1 MKPRSMVSFCKKP
14 IAKSIAAGLLTLA
27 ASQAHAVNFDL
38 GDFQV
43 SFDSTF
49 SYGEAYRVEDR
60 NWNDLVGKSNNLNN
74 NIDWVN
80 NPLNGFDVWKMP
92 GGYSTNGDLGNLNY
106 DSGEAFSKMFKGNHE
121 LDITYSN
128 DLGDFGVFVRGMY
141 FYDFEMMDNDR
152 PYVNPLTGKTTDPC
166 DDEDAKDEICRDIRL
181 LDAFAY
187 ADFYVG
193 DTPVSIRVGDQVIS
207 WGESTLIAHG
217 ISELNPVDIA
227 RLRAPG
233 SELKEAFIPFGAV
246 WTSVGVTENFN
257 IEAFYQYRWEK
268 SVLPAPGSYFST
280 NDFAGSGGYANNI
293 QLGFGGAPD
302 LNLEQ
307 LLVQLNAFRD
317 GYIAN
322 PPTDLPSFGAYAGQ
336 YAGIAGQATLT
347 DKNEDAEIHPDDGGQ
362 YGLRFAY
369 FFPEFND
376 TELSLY
382 YMNYHSRRPVI
393 SGKTA
398 DFGIESLTADLQFI
412 AESGGMHESNILS
425 LGAFAQ
431 AVFTYPE
438 DINLYGLSFNT
449 TVGLTSVAGEIS
461 YRQDEPLQI
470 DDVELL
476 FAAVADQ
483 SGSLPYTIS
492 QMGEIA
498 SGEVAKGFIE
508 SDTIQAQV
516 TLTHLFGPTF
526 GAGQM
531 TGLIEF
537 GGIDIRD
544 MPDEDVL
551 RLNGPGGARSGSTDP
566 IMALVQGGTETNP
579 FPTAFAWGYR
589 ALVKLDYNDV
599 FWGVNM
605 APRVVFSHDVDGITP
620 DPLFMFVE
628 EKKSISLGLGFD
640 YQSTWSADFSYNS
653 FFDGVGTTNRTED
666 RDFVSFNIKYSI

>member
-1 MKPRSMVSFCKKP
+1 MQPRSMVSFCKKP
-14 IAKSIAAGLLTLA
+14 LAKSVAIGLLALA
-27 ASQAHAVNFDL
+27 STQAQAVKFDL

-49 SYGEAYRVEDR
+49 SYGEAYRIEDR
-60 NWNDLVGKSNNLNN
+60 NWSDLTGKSNNLKN

-80 NPLNGFDVWKMP
+80 NPPPGVDVWNMP

-128 DLGDFGVFVRGMY
+128 DVGDFGVFVRGMY

-152 PYVNPLTGKTTDPC
+152 SYTNPLTGKSTDPC
-166 DDEDAKDEICRDIRL
+166 DDDDAKDEICRDVRL

-193 DTPVSIRVGDQVIS
+193 ETPVSIRIGDQVIS
-207 WGESTLIAHG
+207 WGESTLIPHG

-233 SELKEAFIPFGAV
+233 AELKEAFIPFGAV
-246 WTSVGVTENFN
+246 YAQVGITENFN
-257 IEAFYQYRWEK
+257 VEAFYQYRWEK
-268 SVLPAPGSYFST
+268 SILPAPGSYFAT
-280 NDFAGSGGYANNI
+280 NDFAGSGGYANNV
-293 QLGFGGAPD
+293 QLGFGSAPD

-307 LLVQLNAFRD
+307 LLINLNAIGEQIRTT
-317 GYIAN
+317 GLSPALI
-322 PPTDLPSFGAYAGQ
+322 GQ
-336 YAGIAGQATLT
+336 YAGTAGSVTLT
-347 DKNEDAEIHPDDGGQ
+347 PENEKGQIDPDDGGQ
-362 YGLRFAY
+362 YGLRLGY
-369 FFPEFND
+369 FFPDLND
-376 TELSLY
+376 TELGLY

-393 SGKTA
+393 SGQTA
-398 DFGIESLTADLQFI
+398 NFSAEAIGRDIARVAGTPGGITKDNVNDL
-412 AESGGMHESNILS
+412 E
-425 LGAFAQ
+425 AFAT
-431 AVFTYPE
+431 AVFSYQE
-438 DINLYGLSFNT
+438 DIALYGLSFNT
-449 TVGLTSVAGEIS
+449 NIGLTSVAGEIT

-483 SGSLPYTIS
+483 TGQLPYPIS
-492 QMGEIA
+492 QMDPVA
-498 SGEVAKGFIE
+498 SGEFAKGFIL
-508 SDTIQAQV
+508 SDTVQAQM

-526 GAGQM
+526 GAGQL
-531 TGLIEF
+531 TGLIEV
-537 GGIDIRD
+537 GGINIQD

-566 IMALVQGGTETNP
+566 LMALVQGGTETNP
-579 FPTAFAWGYR
+579 FPTEFAWGYR

-599 FWGVNM
+599 FLGVNVK
-605 APRVVFSHDVDGITP
+605 PRVIFSHDVKGITP

-628 EKKSISLGLGFD
+628 DKKSVSVGVGFD

-653 FFDGVGTTNRTED
+653 FFDGVGTTNRFED

>member
-27 ASQAHAVNFDL
+27 ASQAHAVKFDL

-49 SYGEAYRVEDR
+49 SYGEGHRIEDR
-60 NWNDLVGKSNNLNN
+60 NWDDMVGKSNNLNN
-74 NIDWVN
+74 NIDWMN
-80 NPLNGFDVWKMP
+80 APFPGQFQVWSMP

-106 DSGEAFSKMFKGNHE
+106 DSGESFSRMFKGNHE

-128 DLGDFGVFVRGMY
+128 DVGDFGVFVRGMY

-152 PYVNPLTGKTTDPC
+152 AYVNPVTGQSTDPC
-166 DDEDAKDEICRDIRL
+166 DDEDAKDEICRDVRL

-193 DTPVSIRVGDQVIS
+193 DTPISVRVGDQVIS

-233 SELKEAFIPFGAV
+233 AELKEAFIPFGAV
-246 WTSVGVTENFN
+246 WTSIGVTENFN
-257 IEAFYQYRWEK
+257 VEAFYQYRWEK
-268 SVLPAPGSYFST
+268 SVLPAPGSYFAT

-293 QLGFGGAPD
+293 QLGFGSAPD
-302 LNLEQ
+302 VNLEE
-307 LLVQLNAFRD
+307 LVNRINSLDFTA
-317 GYIAN
+317 
-322 PPTDLPSFGAYAGQ
+322 SFPEILGAYG
-336 YAGIAGQATLT
+336 GLVGSATLT
-347 DKNEDAEIHPDDGGQ
+347 GQNEDGEVHPDDGGQ

-382 YMNYHSRRPVI
+382 HMNYHSRRPLI

-398 DFGIESLTADLQFI
+398 NFTPQSLAADVGLI
-412 AESGGMHESNILS
+412 AAQGVNEDNILE
-425 LGAFAQ
+425 LGSFSKAI
-431 AVFTYPE
+431 FTFPE
-438 DINLYGLSFNT
+438 DIKLYGLSFNT

-483 SGSLPYTIS
+483 SGKLPYTIS
-492 QMGEIA
+492 QMGDIGPGEIA
-498 SGEVAKGFIE
+498 QGFIE
-508 SDTIQAQV
+508 SDTIQAQM
-516 TLTHLFGPTF
+516 TLTHLFGPSL

-531 TGLIEF
+531 TGLIEV
-537 GGIDIRD
+537 GGIDISD
-544 MPDEDVL
+544 MPDEDEL
-551 RLNGPGGARSGSTDP
+551 RLNGPGGARSGNTDP
-566 IMALVQGGTETNP
+566 LMLLVQGGTETNP

-589 ALVKLDYNDV
+589 ALIKLDYNDV
-599 FWGVNM
+599 FMGVNV
-605 APRVVFSHDVDGITP
+605 APRVIFSHDVKGITP

-628 EKKSISLGLGFD
+628 DKKSVSIGLGFD

-653 FFDGVGTTNRTED
+653 FFDGVGTTNRFED
-666 RDFVSFNIKYSI
+666 RDFVSFNVKYSI